1 MSRLNGGAAKPHGLN
16 FVVQQ
21 LNTIMRQQG
30 SALVSAE
37 HTQGVLSMESLN
49 DAQFNA
55 VLAQHANLEQQIGRV
70 WAEAFAGDRAS
81 MEQLGEL
88 TPAQIEAGAIVM
100 GAAGNPAAY
109 AEKAYRNLTAQ
120 AARGVDLIDVSS
132 NSFGVETYME
142 PSLEAFDEQELRNH
156 LGWSV
161 AFNVLGARQDEFS
174 ERFFPTV
181 VVTPDQAGLDISI
194 RRSMVL
200 QEVRH
205 SLSGAPVNFDQRNLI
220 EAVIDHTILGSE
232 ANRIYPLVVAA
243 GPDLNTDKY
252 VAAADVAPFNKVV
265 EEGITVLTAPLKV
278 GIDINLLGL
287 SQRNDVQTQG
297 QLNSTDALDASL
309 RLEALYL
316 KLVNADGTSV
326 VPFNVARAPRNQY
339 VKSVEGRSREL
350 NLNFVSDDLPITGA
364 TLDVAGAAAAALAYL
379 ADPARVNWS
388 VRLALKVSGNADVEF
403 GTISANPSAVRVFKI
418 FEKNPTTG
426 EVTDITATEK
436 AGLEAA
442 LGAMEIIGYDVYA
455 TRCNANLRTR
465 GLLLN
470 SVELTERHT
479 VKLGAPLTIPSPV
492 SSNREAGD
500 LATLISAVRIRNSNN
515 AVTTL
520 FNHAEALSQLEQ
532 SVQNKLPTPAIEGI
546 ARYVLRSPFYHAE
559 TVNLLDHINSVK
571 SHERIRDVQ
580 QALVNKIREIA
591 YRMYRDSGYQ
601 AALDAMTGNSGEKP
615 IVLIGTDSVLAKYL
629 LVEGDTRTLGI
640 GLDSQVV
647 VSQDKRVYGRI
658 FITLTR
664 ANQTGADPLSF
675 GQFAWIP
682 ELASTVQVSR
692 NGATTKEVMVQP
704 RGLHIVNLPLLAN
717 LEITNLD
724 KVVTKTIVYQTKEVI

>member
-1 MSRLNGGAAKPHGLN
+1 MSRLNTGVAKPQGLN
-16 FVVQQ
+16 FVVSQ
-21 LNTIMRQQG
+21 LNTMMRQQG

-37 HTQGVLSMESLN
+37 HTESVLSMESLN
-49 DAQFNA
+49 DARFNA
-55 VLAQHANLEQQIGRV
+55 VLAQHANLESQITRI
-70 WAEAFAGDRAS
+70 WQEAFAGDRAS
-81 MEQLGEL
+81 MESLGDL
-88 TPAQIEAGAIVM
+88 SAAQVEAGAIVL

-109 AEKAYRNLTAQ
+109 AEKAYRNLTASNKQ
-120 AARGVDLIDVSS
+120 GATVIESS
-132 NSFGVETYME
+132 ANSFGVETYLE

-205 SLSGAPVNFDQRNLI
+205 SLTGQPLNFDQRNLI

-232 ANRIYPLVVAA
+232 ANRIYPLVVSV
-243 GPDLNTDKY
+243 GPEANVDKY

-265 EEGITVLTAPLKV
+265 EEGITVLTAPLKA

-287 SQRNDVQTQG
+287 SQRNDIQTQG
-297 QLNSTDALDASL
+297 QLNSTDSLDASL
-309 RLEALYL
+309 RLETLYL
-316 KLVNADGTSV
+316 KVVNADGTSV
-326 VPFNVARAPRNQY
+326 IPFNVSRAPRNQW
-339 VKSVEGRSREL
+339 VKSVEGRSREM
-350 NLNFVSDDLPITGA
+350 NLNYVTDDLPITGL
-364 TLDVAGAAAAALAYL
+364 TLTVAGATATALTYL
-379 ADPARVNWS
+379 TDPARANWV
-388 VRLALKVSGNADVEF
+388 VRLATKVSGNADVEF

-418 FEKNPTTG
+418 FDKNPTTG
-426 EVTDITATEK
+426 ELVDVTQAEK
-436 AGLEAA
+436 AALETA
-442 LGAMEIIGYDVYA
+442 LGTMEIIGYDVYA

-470 SVELTERHT
+470 SVELTERYT

-546 ARYVLRSPFYHAE
+546 ARFVLRSPFYHAE
-559 TVNLLDHINSVK
+559 TVNLLDHINSIK
-571 SHERIRDVQ
+571 THERIRDVQ
-580 QALVNKIREIA
+580 QALVNKIREIS

-601 AALDAMTGNSGEKP
+601 AALDAATGNSGEKP
-615 IVLIGTDSVLAKYL
+615 MVLIGTDSVLAKYL

-664 ANQTGADPLSF
+664 ANQVGADPLSF

-724 KVVTKTIVYQTKEVI
+724 KVVTKTIVYQTKEVV